1 MTIYDLILRLQQEVM
16 AGNGHR
22 KFCVE
27 GSGFCPVTM
36 FVEPCKHEKDKLMIK
51 FRNMEIK

>member
-1 MTIYDLILRLQQEVM
+1 MK
-16 AGNGHR
+16 GNGH
-22 KFCVE
+22 KQFCVE
-27 GSGFCPVTM
+27 GSCFCPVTM